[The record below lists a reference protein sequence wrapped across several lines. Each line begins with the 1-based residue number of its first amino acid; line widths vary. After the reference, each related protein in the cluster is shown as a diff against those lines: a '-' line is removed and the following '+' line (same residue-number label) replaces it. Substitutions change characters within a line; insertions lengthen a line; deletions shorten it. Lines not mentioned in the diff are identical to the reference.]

1 MPSKSNRSFFQSAVF
16 AGCFAVLSVNN
27 SAFSQD
33 AGPSKVALAG
43 GKLLFLAPAN
53 WEEVAKK
60 SNILDNEF
68 RAPKEAKDDAAR
80 ITIMRS
86 GGGIDANVDRWIGQF
101 EGATKNDAKIEK
113 KEVAGTKVHIVDI
126 SGTYKD
132 SMGGGPFAPG
142 PVTKRENY
150 RMLGAII
157 ETKDA
162 GTIFIKITG
171 MQPIVEQLADP
182 FKKALDDLKAQ

>member
-1 MPSKSNRSFFQSAVF
+1 MSFKSSRSFFQSAVF
-16 AGCFAVLSVNN
+16 AGCFAVLS
-27 SAFSQD
+27 
-33 AGPSKVALAG
+33 AGQFAVAEEAAPSKVALAG

-86 GGGIDANVDRWIGQF
+86 GGGVEANVDRWIGQF

-113 KEVAGTKVHIVDI
+113 KEVAGTKIHVVDI
-126 SGTYKD
+126 SGTFKD
-132 SMGGGPFAPG
+132 SMGGGPLLRAP
-142 PVTKRENY
+142 
-150 RMLGAII
+150 
-157 ETKDA
+157 
-162 GTIFIKITG
+162 
-171 MQPIVEQLADP
+171 
-182 FKKALDDLKAQ
+182 